1 MKDRNKLILIALV
14 ASVAVN
20 LVFIGGIG
28 YRTSNTREFGTR
40 PFPPNVG
47 WVVRDLSEERRIE
60 LEPLLEQS
68 YSEIRPIR
76 REMGQAQ
83 RRVNELMASDTF
95 DAQALGQAFTALR
108 EANERYQSLS
118 HQQTITLL
126 NELSEEE
133 RQIAQKFV
141 QRRGPRDGADRS
153 RGRNGR
159 PGFRPGAPRWSSGWT
174 WTTSFQAG
182 QARTPSP
189 SRESRS
195 VADT

>member
-1 MKDRNKLILIALV
+1 MMDRNKLILTMLV

-20 LVFIGGIG
+20 LVFVGGIG
-28 YRTSNTREFGTR
+28 YRTSNTREIGPR

-47 WVVRDLSEERRIE
+47 WVVRDLSEERRME
-60 LEPLLEQS
+60 LEPLLERS

-76 REMGQAQ
+76 RVMRRVQG
-83 RRVNELMASDTF
+83 RVNELMASDTF
-95 DAQALGQAFTALR
+95 DAQTLGQAFTDLR
-108 EANERYQSLS
+108 EAAERYQSLS

-133 RQIAQKFV
+133 RQIAQEFL

-159 PGFRPGAPRWSSGWT
+159 SGLRRGGPAGPQGGPGQPPFRTDRPGSA
-174 WTTSFQAG
+174 
-182 QARTPSP
+182 SP
-189 SRESRS
+189 PGNP
-195 VADT
+195 DQ

>member
-68 YSEIRPIR
+68 YSEIGPIR

-159 PGFRPGAPRWSSGWT
+159 PGFRPGRP
-174 WTTSFQAG
+174 AG
-182 QARTPSP
+182 PPDGPGQPPFRPDRP
-189 SRESRS
+189 EPPPPPGNP
-195 VADT
+195 DQ

>member
-1 MKDRNKLILIALV
+1 MMDRNKLILTVLV

-28 YRTSNTREFGTR
+28 YRTSNMREFGPR

-47 WVVRDLSEERRIE
+47 WVVRDLSEERRME

-95 DAQALGQAFTALR
+95 DAQALDQAFTALR

-118 HQQTITLL
+118 HQQTITLF

-133 RQIAQKFV
+133 RQIAQEFV

-159 PGFRPGAPRWSSGWT
+159 PGFRRGGPAGPQGGPGQPPFRPDRSGTAPPPGNPD
-174 WTTSFQAG
+174 Q
-182 QARTPSP
+182 
-189 SRESRS
+189 
-195 VADT
+195 

>member
-159 PGFRPGAPRWSSGWT
+159 PGFRPGRPAGPPDGPGQPPFRPDRPEPPPPPRNPD
-174 WTTSFQAG
+174 Q
-182 QARTPSP
+182 
-189 SRESRS
+189 
-195 VADT
+195 